1 MGVGFKSP
9 LKKFRF
15 FRSTKFRQSKGKR
28 KLPLSSFHL
37 FCQSSINVNQ
47 MGKESYRFNYPVFAS
62 IVVSSIINQRK
73 KATAFTLPCF
83 SRARVCV
90 SSKWKRKLPLSV
102 SLLCP
107 SCCFVNRQSKEESY
121 RFQHS
126 ALSVHANQR
135 EKKATAFHLP
145 FFHSCYFVNQRKKKA
160 TAFNCFSITMSYY
173 GSTKVFKLR
182 FARFQTLY
190 VNYIFF

>member
-1 MGVGFKSP
+1 MRVCVS
-9 LKKFRF
+9 
-15 FRSTKFRQSKGKR
+15 SKGKR
-28 KLPLSSFHL
+28 KLPLSGFPL

-47 MGKESYRFNYPVFAS
+47 RQSKGKESYRF
-62 IVVSSIINQRK
+62 Q
-73 KATAFTLPCF
+73 L
-83 SRARVCV
+83 SR
-90 SSKWKRKLPLSV
+90 
-102 SLLCP
+102 LCQ

-121 RFQHS
+121 RFKYS
-126 ALSVHANQR
+126 SLSVHANQR
-135 EKKATAFHLP
+135 EKKATALTIPSFRY
-145 FFHSCYFVNQRKKKA
+145 SCCFVNQRKKKA